1 MRVER
6 VSVAQNY
13 NNSNRQNFTARFPE
27 KEIVSLAKDAKETY
41 GAAGIPM
48 LDILLGY
55 LEKIG
60 GKIAHIKSK
69 KTEGVLG
76 CTVKNKALAIDNKI
90 VLEGDEYSSGID
102 LLKNHLVGEPAYD
115 MQDFVPMPE
124 RIFEWKWFGQGTRD
138 KEELLRHALPSK
150 TPKTK
155 KVIDWSKEKITSP
168 APEIAV
174 LEEKVEHIKPY
185 SVVKEIYR
193 NKKGQKVLISNI
205 DILSKSK
212 TEEGIEEL
220 NKIEQNLNKTY
231 KEIFAQKRDA
241 AKLEIEKQKLKKVD

>member
-1 MRVER
+1 MRVEKIGTI
-6 VSVAQNY
+6 QNY
-13 NNSNRQNFTARFPE
+13 SNLNRQNFTARFPE

-76 CTVKNKALAIDNKI
+76 CTVKNKVLAIDNKI
-90 VLEGDEYSSGID
+90 VIEGDEYSSGID
-102 LLKNHLVGEPAYD
+102 LLKNHLVGEPAFD

-138 KEELLRHALPSK
+138 EKELLQHALPSK
-150 TPKTK
+150 NP
-155 KVIDWSKEKITSP
+155 KVIATLEKNI
-168 APEIAV
+168 
-174 LEEKVEHIKPY
+174 KNIKPY

-205 DILSKSK
+205 DILSKSR

-231 KEIFAQKRDA
+231 KEIFAQKREA
-241 AKLEIEKQKLKKVD
+241 AKLEIEKQKLKK